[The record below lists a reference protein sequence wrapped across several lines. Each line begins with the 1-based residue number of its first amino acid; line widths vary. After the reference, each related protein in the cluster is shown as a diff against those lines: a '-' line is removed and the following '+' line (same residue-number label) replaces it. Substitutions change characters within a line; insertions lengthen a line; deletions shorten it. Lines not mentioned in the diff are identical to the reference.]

1 MYSEWA
7 EDEIHIDRL
16 EVFAHHG
23 VYPEETR
30 NGQIFYVNAVLYTDM
45 DRACISDELE
55 DTVDYGDRTGME
67 GYAILLPDGCR
78 ITHVS
83 FWRPQRAGCR
93 KRCC

>member
-45 DRACISDELE
+45 DRA
-55 DTVDYGDRTGME
+55 E
-67 GYAILLPDGCR
+67 GE
-78 ITHVS
+78 T
-83 FWRPQRAGCR
+83 
-93 KRCC
+93 KRFKIRRLYVF

>member
-30 NGQIFYVNAVLYTDM
+30 NGQIFYVN
-45 DRACISDELE
+45 R
-55 DTVDYGDRTGME
+55 YG
-67 GYAILLPDGCR
+67 
-78 ITHVS
+78 
-83 FWRPQRAGCR
+83 
-93 KRCC
+93 